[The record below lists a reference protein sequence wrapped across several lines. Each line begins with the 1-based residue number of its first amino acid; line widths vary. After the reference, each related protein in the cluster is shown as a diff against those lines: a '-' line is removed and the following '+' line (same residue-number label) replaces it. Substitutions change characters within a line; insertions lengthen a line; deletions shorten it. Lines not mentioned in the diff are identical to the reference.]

1 MNEARF
7 RKACPRLLPCPVS
20 SKSKGIALTGASGYV
35 GHFVKDQLLAQG
47 EQVRALTRRAPAAA
61 SPAPQ
66 WLEGNLALQDG
77 RQALCDALL
86 EGQRSLV
93 HCAFSH
99 EPGRYRGGEG
109 ADPEQFWAA
118 NLLPTIALLEAAR
131 RQGLDRVVLM
141 SSRAVMDGYAEQAIE
156 IGDDQ
161 PPRPTTHYGALKAAE
176 EALADHY
183 SRNSS
188 LCVCC
193 LRLTG
198 VYGVA
203 EPIERSKWLELIAGA
218 LAGALT
224 AARSGSEVH
233 GQDVASAVALLLEQP
248 EQMVRGRTFNCSDMV
263 ISHTQILQ
271 EAQRHTSRVL
281 PLPDESPPPNVLL
294 ACPGLATLGWQPG
307 GRKLFEQTI
316 QALVALARASTPS
329 A

>member
-1 MNEARF
+1 MNKARF
-7 RKACPRLLPCPVS
+7 RQACPRPPVT

-35 GHFVKDQLLAQG
+35 GHFVQEQLLAQG
-47 EQVRALTRRAPAAA
+47 ERVRALTRSAPATAGLL
-61 SPAPQ
+61 PTPQ

-77 RQALCDALL
+77 REALCDALL
-86 EGQRSLV
+86 EGQRALV
-93 HCAFSH
+93 HCAFTH

-118 NLLPTIALLEAAR
+118 NLLPTIALLEAALR
-131 RQGLDRVVLM
+131 RGLDRVVLM
-141 SSRAVMDGYAEQAIE
+141 SSRAVMDGYAEQPIE

-176 EALADHY
+176 EALAVHY
-183 SRNSS
+183 SRSSS

-203 EPIERSKWLELIAGA
+203 KPAERSKWLGLIAGA
-218 LAGALT
+218 LAGAP
-224 AARSGSEVH
+224 AAASRSGSEVH
-233 GQDVASAVALLLEQP
+233 GDDVATAVALLLEQP
-248 EQMVRGRTFNCSDMV
+248 VKQIRGRTFNCSDRV
-263 ISHTQILQ
+263 VSHTQIVQ
-271 EAQRHTSRVL
+271 EAQRYTSRVL
-281 PLPDESPPPNVLL
+281 RLPTESPAPNVLL
-294 ACPGLATLGWQPG
+294 ACPGLTALGWQPG

-316 QALVALARASTPS
+316 QALVALARANKPS